1 MKPACE
7 MRVQCLAGRLV
18 IVIMAV
24 TCVIFFLLLFFFFIF
39 LEISM
44 SVLLVSENSFM
55 SKDVKHLSRG
65 ANEIPYFIAIGL
77 LWGFVSWL

>member
-1 MKPACE
+1 MEPACE

-24 TCVIFFLLLFFFFIF
+24 TCYFLSSSFFFFFIF
-39 LEISM
+39 LEISI
-44 SVLLVSENSFM
+44 SLLLVSDNSFM
-55 SKDVKHLSRG
+55 SKNVKHLSRG

>member
-1 MKPACE
+1 
-7 MRVQCLAGRLV
+7 MRVKCLAGRLV

-24 TCVIFFLLLFFFFIF
+24 TCYFLSSSFFFFFIF

-44 SVLLVSENSFM
+44 SFLLVSENSFM